1 MRLQTNSMVG
11 RFNGRFEDVL
21 QGHHF
26 RSGVHLE
33 QTILRYVYDNSQ
45 IPQATLKGLTPIDAL
60 KEW

>member
-26 RSGVHLE
+26 RSGDHQE